1 MKENII
7 NETINQ
13 ICRYGFKKFTLDDIA
28 KALRISK
35 KSIYKYFKSK
45 DDLVSSTIDFI
56 LEKELFENEKIVQ
69 SNLPITE
76 KFEKMIMIGLR
87 QEVPLSHI
95 LELKILYPDLW
106 KSVLIFAGK
115 KRMLTCKIIT
125 EGINEG
131 IIRKDVDANLIT
143 LGLETLIYSLLGSPV
158 AEISELNLL
167 AMLKELQKAFMYGI
181 IIRDEVVN

>member
-1 MKENII
+1 MKEIII
-7 NETINQ
+7 NETKNQ

-28 KALRISK
+28 KSLRISK
-35 KSIYKYFKSK
+35 KSIYKYFHSK
-45 DDLVSSTIDFI
+45 DDLISATIHSI
-56 LEKELFENEKIVQ
+56 LEKELLESESIVN
-69 SNLPITE
+69 SDLSIIE

-87 QEVPLSHI
+87 QEIPLSHI

-106 KSVLIFAGK
+106 KSVLIFTGK
-115 KRMLTCKIIT
+115 KRMLTSAIIND
-125 EGINEG
+125 GIDEG

-143 LGLETLIYSLLGSPV
+143 LGLETLVYSLLSSPV

-181 IIRDEVVN
+181 IIRDGVTE